1 MTRTAPKKANSRV
14 TRIELPEKKM
24 PRRLKSLTSPNTDF
38 NGQVSPMERLAQP
51 WKLCRSFGSQ
61 PVGSVVGPR
70 WPEAGMAAQ
79 VIPSQSS
86 RWTFRPGQSPTAD
99 LPTCRPADLPTCRP
113 GWRMTTGATTRSLS
127 ALAAVQAFPLSSNT
141 NVEDIAP
148 RRSSR
153 PRQPFQGP
161 TIVRASPR
169 VLLVRSIFFNSP
181 FPNGNREEP
190 QNTHCYQ

>member
-24 PRRLKSLTSPNTDF
+24 PRRLKSLTSPNTDL
-38 NGQVSPMERLAQP
+38 NGQVSPMERLTQP

-99 LPTCRPADLPTCRP
+99 LPTCRP
-113 GWRMTTGATTRSLS
+113 GWRMTTGVATR
-127 ALAAVQAFPLSSNT
+127 PLSLGRSPGVSSILKHQRRGYRSEAILQTPPALPRPNNCP
-141 NVEDIAP
+141 NVSSGITGSLNLLQFSISQWKPRGAP
-148 RRSSR
+148 KYPLLSR
-153 PRQPFQGP
+153 D
-161 TIVRASPR
+161 
-169 VLLVRSIFFNSP
+169 
-181 FPNGNREEP
+181 
-190 QNTHCYQ
+190 